1 MRHIFSFIFTLLPC
15 IIVSCIII
23 DEVINEMPSNI
34 YNSETKANINDLPK
48 SNLSLYF
55 VNAAENITLNIDS
68 CEMYNIKLF
77 SVDSNGFIL
86 TKKSNLTLFNDYY
99 SLPFKDTLR
108 IDNIIL
114 PLQNINPW
122 NPMIYPLNNNGSY
135 IKLYGN
141 ILMENNFSIFSGEMF
156 IPISGKIKE
165 TEKNSLYLILSDGC
179 PWYGEVNGKMETLL
193 NSIKFNVTV
202 QGWNEITYDDI
213 TL

>member
-23 DEVINEMPSNI
+23 DEVITETPTNI

-55 VNAAENITLNIDS
+55 VNAAENIILNIDS

-99 SLPFKDTLR
+99 SLSFKDTLR

-135 IKLYGN
+135 IKLYGD